1 MGEWWM
7 VQGVGTIITSPSSWT
22 DNELYQLWFKKVF
35 LLHAASRNTSG
46 KHILL
51 ITNGHGSH
59 EHLDI
64 VMLAFKH
71 KVLLYSLPPYT
82 TQLQPLDVG
91 VFGPVQNVWAHQ
103 CQIAAVWGS
112 PISTKMVIQEYLA
125 VHNETMTTRLVKSAF
140 RHTGIWPFNASLF
153 TLLNFA
159 PVMLTSTHS
168 LGPPS
173 YPTHFPSSP
182 DMAQT
187 TDGVS
192 LASQESTESSES
204 MAGNHSDE
212 DMAKARFDEME
223 FSNHDSASWDDESG
237 SDNESEP
244 LAQLWYCIGTH
255 SRMSELLNTSANPG
269 PPSSTSSEAQKA
281 AAEAHSIMH
290 TMESEQLCLLLHTK
304 EAKSKC
310 HRLNTNACLLTA
322 PEAEEEWHVQDAL
335 RIKRETA
342 EAAKKLLKQST
353 VMACE
358 LVHGSNAFHK
368 TFNAPLQS
376 YKCKD
381 DLKDPVTALTLNG
394 KGTIPELQSRIKT
407 YLESHPDIAAN
418 PHFVALLAPPT
429 CHECNHGAPDN
440 DRAPQASG
448 SGSVPDV

>member
-1 MGEWWM
+1 LTKYDIPPENIYNADEKGLQLGGGRKNLNCQFFFKAGIKQCYIIHLYLLTLVMIIECKGNSM
-7 VQGVGTIITSPSSWT
+7 LTIVEFLLYINFYVLLSQVLNNRTSITTSPSSWT
-22 DNELYQLWFKKVF
+22 DNNLYQVWFKKVF

-64 VMLAFKH
+64 IMLDFKH
-71 KVLLYSLPPYT
+71 KVLLYSLSPYT
-82 TQLQPLDVG
+82 TQSQPLDVG

-103 CQIAAVWGS
+103 CQIAAIWGS

-125 VHNETMTTRLVKSAF
+125 VHNETMTTRLIKSAF

-153 TLLNFA
+153 TLLDFA

-192 LASQESTESSES
+192 LASWESTESSES

-244 LAQLWYCIGTH
+244 SILA
-255 SRMSELLNTSANPG
+255 SG
-269 PPSSTSSEAQKA
+269 PPDPTLPSS
-281 AAEAHSIMH
+281 
-290 TMESEQLCLLLHTK
+290 
-304 EAKSKC
+304 
-310 HRLNTNACLLTA
+310 
-322 PEAEEEWHVQDAL
+322 
-335 RIKRETA
+335 
-342 EAAKKLLKQST
+342 
-353 VMACE
+353 
-358 LVHGSNAFHK
+358 
-368 TFNAPLQS
+368 
-376 YKCKD
+376 
-381 DLKDPVTALTLNG
+381 
-394 KGTIPELQSRIKT
+394 
-407 YLESHPDIAAN
+407 
-418 PHFVALLAPPT
+418 
-429 CHECNHGAPDN
+429 
-440 DRAPQASG
+440 
-448 SGSVPDV
+448 